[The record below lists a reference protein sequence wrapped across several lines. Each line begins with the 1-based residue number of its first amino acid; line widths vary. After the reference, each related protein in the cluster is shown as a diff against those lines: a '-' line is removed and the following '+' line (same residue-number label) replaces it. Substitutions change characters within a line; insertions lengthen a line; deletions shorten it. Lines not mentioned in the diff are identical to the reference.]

1 MNRIT
6 TLEVSLKQREMLR
19 AAEQRRW
26 VASVRRA
33 ERRQSRIER
42 ALRLRNPA
50 GR

>member
-26 VASVRRA
+26 AASVRRP
-33 ERRQSRIER
+33 ERPQSRIER
-42 ALRLRNPA
+42 ALGLRNQA